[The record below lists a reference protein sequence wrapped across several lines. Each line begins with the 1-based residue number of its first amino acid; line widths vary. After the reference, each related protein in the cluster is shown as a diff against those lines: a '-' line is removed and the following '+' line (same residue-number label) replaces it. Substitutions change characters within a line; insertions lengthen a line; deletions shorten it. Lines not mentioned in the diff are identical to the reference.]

1 MSVQVYYFIM
11 KVSDYHN
18 FPFYIAVICCSLRMR
33 LCVYRLRVTELGGRV
48 YVMAWQTTYSR
59 TLPDRHKAKYLT
71 CKERD

>member
-18 FPFYIAVICCSLRMR
+18 FPFYIAVICCSLRVR

-48 YVMAWQTTYSR
+48 YVMAWQTTYSC